1 MSPEQAV
8 QHQLDAYNDRDL
20 ERFLAVYADDVTV
33 FRLPSLVPA
42 FTTRSEM
49 AEFYAAQRFN
59 LPALHAELVNRIV
72 IGSTVIDHE
81 RVRGIRPQSLEVAAC
96 YRVVDGLIR
105 TVWFLSGD

>member
-1 MSPEQAV
+1 MIRSQNV
-8 QHQLDAYNDRDL
+8 YNDG
-20 ERFLAVYADDVTV
+20 FHHSGLAHIDQQGEFWAAKVEIG
-33 FRLPSLVPA
+33 PELVD
-42 FTTRSEM
+42 
-49 AEFYAAQRFN
+49 QRFN

-81 RVRGIRPQSLEVAAC
+81 RVRGIRPQSFEVAAC